1 MLKGVKGMNLPWCL
15 HALAPRSLPLPVSC
29 AVAALQR
36 ESHMTREAS
45 GVRVRVK
52 GVTKKLKSKNIAKM
66 AKKVKNGSYL
76 LNGAS

>member
-1 MLKGVKGMNLPWCL
+1 
-15 HALAPRSLPLPVSC
+15 
-29 AVAALQR
+29 
-36 ESHMTREAS
+36 MTREAS